1 MSPPIYDFSKKFQT
15 LPIININ
22 KSIILFQIAEVSAD
36 RGNGGDIMKRFGVT
50 GLPEIWFFSKTNKK
64 GVEYKGDL
72 SSDGLFNFLSDHCA
86 TEKDGDL

>member
-1 MSPPIYDFSKKFQT
+1 M
-15 LPIININ
+15 
-22 KSIILFQIAEVSAD
+22 SAD

-64 GVEYKGDL
+64 GVEYKGDF
-72 SSDGLFNFLSDHCA
+72 SAGGLFNFLSDHCA

>member
-1 MSPPIYDFSKKFQT
+1 MIFQKISKPSQ
-15 LPIININ
+15 LLISINP
-22 KSIILFQIAEVSAD
+22 SSFQIAEVSAD

-64 GVEYKGDL
+64 GVEYKGDF
-72 SSDGLFNFLSDHCA
+72 SAGGLFNFLSDHCA